1 MNVLKMIGSTSF
13 LMANKEIIR
22 LTDIETA
29 ILYSDLAGAQDY
41 WSERS
46 ETTDGY
52 FFRTQSEIELNTTL
66 SAKVQLRCL
75 RVLEDKGLIKTK
87 VKGLP
92 AKKYFSIDSECMH
105 RLSQVLQKGETCIA
119 ETEKQDKP
127 KGINRYSE
135 NVETSIAILDKQDST
150 KGLSINNRINNNKEI
165 IIDNDNK
172 EKSEKQVF
180 AHTPER
186 KSKVVNI
193 SYKLPDDFSHE
204 LKETFEAFMLYKKQ
218 RKETYKSEHSINL
231 LIKKIQDN
239 RVHFSD
245 TLIIEVINMSMENN
259 WAGIFF
265 DKLQKNKEDKKQIAP
280 ENPFLKPIKFDLL

>member
-1 MNVLKMIGSTSF
+1 LISQLYEFGVIDIKNDSGQYGKVRTIFPIIQADHEQTFLPPRTNVPRT
-13 LMANKEIIR
+13 NVPPP
-22 LTDIETA
+22 TN
-29 ILYSDLAGAQDY
+29 
-41 WSERS
+41 ERS
-46 ETTDGY
+46 DNIEQT
-52 FFRTQSEIELNTTL
+52 FHEHRTNVPKDTNERSTIIDN
-66 SAKVQLRCL
+66 
-75 RVLEDKGLIKTK
+75 IK
-87 VKGLP
+87 
-92 AKKYFSIDSECMH
+92 D
-105 RLSQVLQKGETCIA
+105 
-119 ETEKQDKP
+119 
-127 KGINRYSE
+127 
-135 NVETSIAILDKQDST
+135 
-150 KGLSINNRINNNKEI
+150 NRIDKL
-165 IIDNDNK
+165 IDNDNK

-193 SYKLPDDFSHE
+193 YYKLPDDFSHE